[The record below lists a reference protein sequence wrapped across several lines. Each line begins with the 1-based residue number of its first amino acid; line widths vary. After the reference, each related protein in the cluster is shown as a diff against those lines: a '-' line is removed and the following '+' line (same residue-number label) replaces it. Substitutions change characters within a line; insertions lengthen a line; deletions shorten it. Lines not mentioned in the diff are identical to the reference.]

1 MDISDGSS
9 TITEGESIDDLTPNE
24 TPRNTEILTDTANVK
39 PGYSNRDN
47 KTDTKLRLKS
57 SDSANTN
64 TGNVRTVSGFT
75 FEVEGVMSKFTQALH
90 EKLNEEPR
98 ALRGNSGYASLNSQN
113 NVNSGFSSNFIS
125 HDDIGYSQN
134 RSRQDRLNAIK
145 ETAATLQNRL
155 QEEKRKFQGDQSAG
169 LNNESK
175 YRYL

>member
-24 TPRNTEILTDTANVK
+24 TPRNTDILKDSANVK
-39 PGYSNRDN
+39 PGHSNRDN
-47 KTDTKLRLKS
+47 KVDPKSRLKS
-57 SDSANTN
+57 SDSANTG
-64 TGNVRTVSGFT
+64 TGGNFRTVEGFT
-75 FEVEGVMSKFTQALH
+75 FEVDGVMSKFTQALH

-113 NVNSGFSSNFIS
+113 HVNSGFPSNLIS
-125 HDDIGYSQN
+125 ADNDIGYSQN

-155 QEEKRKFQGDQSAG
+155 QEEKRKFQGPSSAG

-175 YRYL
+175 YL

>member
-24 TPRNTEILTDTANVK
+24 TPRNMNEILKDTANVK
-39 PGYSNRDN
+39 PGHSNRDN
-47 KTDTKLRLKS
+47 KPDPKLRLKS
-57 SDSANTN
+57 SDSANTG
-64 TGNVRTVSGFT
+64 TGNVRTVDGFT
-75 FEVEGVMSKFTQALH
+75 FEVDGVMSKFTQALH

-113 NVNSGFSSNFIS
+113 HVNSGFPSNLIS
-125 HDDIGYSQN
+125 HDDIGYSEN

-155 QEEKRKFQGDQSAG
+155 QEEKRKFQGPPGAG

-175 YRYL
+175 Y